1 MKIRHT
7 FTSSLWQH
15 SAPGGWYFVS
25 LPNDLSLEI
34 RSQSKHLEEGWG
46 RLKVNATVDGL
57 SWNTSIWY
65 DKKLG
70 TYLLPIKAAIR
81 HKKNL
86 IAPSL
91 VEVLLAW

>member
-7 FTSSLWQH
+7 FTSSLLQH
-15 SAPGGWYFVS
+15 SALGGWYFVS